1 MSDSKTASENR
12 DALPSMR
19 LDGKTALVTGAG
31 RGIGRGTALAMAE
44 AGAEIVAWSRTAAEI
59 DSLVAEIEAMGG
71 KALAQ
76 VVDVTDDAGVR
87 RAVDEL
93 EKVDILFNNAGIN
106 IPQAFLD
113 VDADVLDKVLSVN
126 VRAVFIVAQAVA
138 ARMVAQGSGAII
150 NMSSQMGHVG
160 GPKRSVYC
168 TSKFAVEGLTKALA
182 MELAPIGVRVNAV
195 APTFVETDM
204 TRPMLA
210 DPSFKDFILDM
221 IPMGKV
227 ATAADVAAAV
237 VFLASPAAGMITGTS
252 LLVDGGWTAR

>member
-1 MSDSKTASENR
+1 MTDNTTATEPR
-12 DALPSMR
+12 GALLSMR
-19 LDGKTALVTGAG
+19 LDGKVALITGAG
-31 RGIGRGTALAMAE
+31 RGIGRATALAMAE
-44 AGAEIVAWSRTAAEI
+44 AGAEIVAWSRTTAEI
-59 DSLVAEIEAMGG
+59 DSLVAEIEAAGG

-76 VVDVTDDAGVR
+76 VVDVTDDARVR
-87 RAVDEL
+87 QAVGEL
-93 EKVDILFNNAGIN
+93 DRLDILFNNAGIN
-106 IPQAFLD
+106 IPQAFLE
-113 VDADVLDKVLSVN
+113 VDTASLDKVLGVN
-126 VRAVFIVAQAVA
+126 VRAPFIVAQAAA
-138 ARMVAQGSGAII
+138 ARMVEHGSGAII

-160 GPKRSVYC
+160 GPKRAVYC

-182 MELAPIGVRVNAV
+182 TELAPMGVRVNAV

-210 DPSFKDFILDM
+210 DPSFKDFILSM